1 MIVLTHRLAR
11 EIKQRGVEACTYHGF
26 FFRYNG
32 DKWTSDRMGEKF
44 IPKVIIWDEICT
56 VSLDV
61 LQMFLDWLLR
71 ANTKVILC
79 GDHGQ
84 PPPFVGASPHDWLS
98 GFVDYY
104 EEINTDYRALD
115 EQLREVKK
123 LIRLQPDRIQ
133 CEIIRE
139 VISETPLN
147 DFWETWKP
155 NDFVI
160 ASRKIVRDTLQRKL
174 FERHK
179 DKFPTVSVPL
189 CYRPLDTRKQNI
201 EVEIPGRLTEKQILV
216 LNDIVLVDISVV
228 EDALRADKSPWTL
241 GYVTTIHSSQGLTIT
256 DTIVWIVDNRIEW
269 SNLIY
274 LAVSR
279 VRRIN
284 QLRRIVLGDDESII
298 EDIIDDKI
306 INKKL
311 SGYKQQDKK
320 NKREFDIDAELII
333 ALKQQQNNHCAN
345 CNCIM
350 RWCYS
355 DKDPRQFTVD
365 RKNNSLGH
373 VKNNV
378 MLTCLE
384 CNRRRGASY
393 GRAVVIEYR
402 LESLVIVHV

>member
-1 MIVLTHRLAR
+1 VLKLVLITA
-11 EIKQRGVEACTYHGF
+11 
-26 FFRYNG
+26 FFRYKG
-32 DKWTSDRMGEKF
+32 DEWTPERMGEKF
-44 IPKVIIWDEICT
+44 IPEIIIWDEICT

-61 LQMFLDWLLR
+61 LKTFLDWLLLS
-71 ANTKVILC
+71 NVKVIMC

-84 PPPFVGASPHDWLS
+84 PPPFVGKSPHDYLK

-104 EEINTDYRALD
+104 EEIDTDHRALD
-115 EQLREVKK
+115 EPLREFKK

-133 CEIIRE
+133 CEVAREIIP
-139 VISETPLN
+139 ETTMN

-155 NDFVI
+155 NDLII

-174 FERHK
+174 FELHK
-179 DKFPTVSVPL
+179 EKFPTVPVPL
-189 CYRPLDTRKQNI
+189 CYRPSDTRRQNI
-201 EVEIPGRLTEKQILV
+201 EVEIPGLTEKQLLV

-228 EDALRADKSPWTL
+228 EDALFADKSPWTL
-241 GYVTTIHSSQGLTIT
+241 GYAATIHSSQGLTIT

-269 SNLIY
+269 SNLVY

-284 QLRRIVLGDDESII
+284 QLRRIVVGEDNDDAETTTSDGSIF
-298 EDIIDDKI
+298 DIKI

-311 SGYKQQDKK
+311 VGYKQQDKK

-333 ALKQQQNNHCAN
+333 TLRQQQNNHCAS

-350 RWCYS
+350 RWQYS
-355 DKDPRQFTVD
+355 DKDARQFTVD
-365 RKNNSLGH
+365 RKNSSLGH
-373 VKNNV
+373 IRDNV

-384 CNRRRGASY
+384 CNRRRGAS
-393 GRAVVIEYR
+393 
-402 LESLVIVHV
+402 